1 MGVEALLTSK
11 LSSFY
16 AFGAPPSTCNLALE
30 LVFED
35 GGSKRAAKSKGTRRK
50 GNNSKCSTTSSM
62 TPIRKSGCFLTSKD
76 LSSCK
81 FKRRASLCRSS
92 FTDDS
97 SSSSS
102 SSSSGGGEDAVQFGD
117 EEGYGYGT
125 ARSGFV
131 FLMQG
136 EGIALLEGQ
145 RDGDGQSQTSS
156 PPPSSSSSSS
166 SSSRGP
172 SFGLGGP
179 FQSDE
184 FQWTPSPSFG
194 EGFESRIAELRTTRG
209 HQNTSSQSMCGELKS
224 SIVESPHAEGEA
236 PSVSNS
242 ESNSQ
247 TRDDAALCNLRRAG
261 GVQLPTSIRKLKR
274 RKDDMKMAARLDHL
288 GCECSIRKAFS
299 SMVYMIKAMQSYA
312 LQIRKAL
319 FSEWDV
325 QEVMMLVHHEM
336 HSSFVWLFQQVFAC
350 TPKLMMSVMILLAN
364 FTAFS
369 MGENMNIAIASA
381 VFETPAPISQF
392 LRTYHTQEE
401 DAAGGMYYT
410 TEVSSILPL
419 LKNHSTDVGGTGPDI
434 SLGGGSGGH
443 KSRQAPVAGDDE
455 DGDSW
460 RLQGGGSSSSS
471 RQSSMYSKKD
481 TYGARPSG
489 LNPRNPQQKATP
501 QRQQQEPPR
510 PSDREV
516 FKALLEQT
524 AKELELKSGEPLQH
538 VQLDQETIR
547 TLVAPIVANVE
558 PDNYPCF
565 DRTDL
570 EYQHAISKD
579 PSSSLLL
586 ANYAQFLYVVRHDN
600 NRAEEFFHRAMRVD
614 PLDAAVLGRFASFF
628 MAGTRKQSSRR
639 EGIQG
644 RHGIR
649 PRESVSCR

>member
-16 AFGAPPSTCNLALE
+16 AFGAPPSTCKIALD

-35 GGSKRAAKSKGTRRK
+35 GGSILTAKSKGARRK
-50 GNNSKCSTTSSM
+50 GNNSKFSTTSS
-62 TPIRKSGCFLTSKD
+62 TSIRRSGYSLTSKD
-76 LSSCK
+76 TSSPK
-81 FKRRASLCRSS
+81 FKRRASICRAS
-92 FTDDS
+92 FSDDS

-117 EEGYGYGT
+117 EEGYGYGA

-145 RDGDGQSQTSS
+145 RDGDGPSQT
-156 PPPSSSSSSS
+156 SSSSS

-194 EGFESRIAELRTTRG
+194 DGFESRIAELRTTTG
-209 HQNTSSQSMCGELKS
+209 HQNPSLQSMCGEQKS

-247 TRDDAALCNLRRAG
+247 SRDDAALCNLRRAG

-274 RKDDMKMAARLDHL
+274 RKDDLKMMARLDHL
-288 GCECSIRKAFS
+288 GSECSIRKAFS

-350 TPKLMMSVMILLAN
+350 TPKLMVSVMILLAN
-364 FTAFS
+364 FTAYS
-369 MGENMNIAIASA
+369 MGENMNIAIAAA

-401 DAAGGMYYT
+401 DAAAGMYYT
-410 TEVSSILPL
+410 TEVSSVLPL
-419 LKNHSTDVGGTGPDI
+419 LENHSTDVGGAGPVS

-443 KSRQAPVAGDDE
+443 KSKQAPVAGDDE
-455 DGDSW
+455 DGDSR
-460 RLQGGGSSSSS
+460 RLRGGGSSSS
-471 RQSSMYSKKD
+471 RQSSMYTEKD

-489 LNPRNPQQKATP
+489 LNSRNPQQKATP
-501 QRQQQEPPR
+501 QQQPPR

-524 AKELELKSGEPLQH
+524 AKELELKSGEPLEH

-570 EYQHAISKD
+570 EYQHAIGKD

-600 NRAEEFFHRAMRVD
+600 NRYYLMLD
-614 PLDAAVLGRFASFF
+614 PSYIILSLHALSICPSALFCS
-628 MAGTRKQSSRR
+628 
-639 EGIQG
+639 
-644 RHGIR
+644 
-649 PRESVSCR
+649 

>member
-1 MGVEALLTSK
+1 M
-11 LSSFY
+11 
-16 AFGAPPSTCNLALE
+16 
-30 LVFED
+30 
-35 GGSKRAAKSKGTRRK
+35 
-50 GNNSKCSTTSSM
+50 
-62 TPIRKSGCFLTSKD
+62 
-76 LSSCK
+76 
-81 FKRRASLCRSS
+81 
-92 FTDDS
+92 
-97 SSSSS
+97 
-102 SSSSGGGEDAVQFGD
+102 QFGD

-136 EGIALLEGQ
+136 DGIALLEGQ
-145 RDGDGQSQTSS
+145 RDGDGQSQTSL
-156 PPPSSSSSSS
+156 PPPSSSSS

-179 FQSDE
+179 FQSDD

-209 HQNTSSQSMCGELKS
+209 HQNTSSQLMCGELKS

-247 TRDDAALCNLRRAG
+247 TRDDAALCNLRRPG

-288 GCECSIRKAFS
+288 GGECSIRKAFS

-350 TPKLMMSVMILLAN
+350 TPKLMVSVMILLAN

-401 DAAGGMYYT
+401 DAAGGMHYT
-410 TEVSSILPL
+410 TEVSSVLPL
-419 LKNHSTDVGGTGPDI
+419 LENHSTDVGGTGPVI

-481 TYGARPSG
+481 MYGARPSG

-501 QRQQQEPPR
+501 PQQQEPPR

-524 AKELELKSGEPLQH
+524 VKELELKSGEPLQH

-600 NRAEEFFHRAMRVD
+600 NRYYLTLD
-614 PLDAAVLGRFASFF
+614 PSYIFLLLHTLHICSSALTDSAVCLFVLFACSPTC
-628 MAGTRKQSSRR
+628 AVNLTVY
-639 EGIQG
+639 EW
-644 RHGIR
+644 
-649 PRESVSCR
+649 